1 MKTNTLFVLLFFA
14 TIPLHAE
21 ETTSLVGFKKETK
34 LSPFVKGS
42 EFVKKGPLF
51 IGGGDPIANFKIEV
65 DLEDEFVEGLRN
77 AKAGCNRDALSTSL
91 ENNSLGIINAP
102 LIKFQCDA
110 IAKLEKSRELT
121 PDVCLNLAGCLKN
134 KIDYRSREASLA
146 FKKARLQVAK
156 EAIALT
162 SKSGINQ
169 IIDYETLRIY
179 ASNKYGPE
187 FIPESC
193 KQDVLDIPESDGKK
207 CNTQVI
213 DEGYALAQNSCR
225 IPEMGCNFEYLEYVK
240 KTPRSE
246 APSNSQLKGYII
258 DLSHQRAGDTMIRDT
273 DILNKI
279 ALILADS
286 SLTPEK
292 RVALTMD
299 HIYANY
305 MSADPV
311 LRNYYDRSVINKA
324 NLGKDPIAEGLLS
337 YIKNNEHKNSLQI
350 LVDLENLRKSEAKS
364 ILEQKC
370 GKINTMAK
378 LCQAVD
384 EISIGTTVAVE
395 KKEFDKMLSRKP
407 SFNNALINYEEL
419 TNNVARCNTFNLF
432 TSKEGILQTEIDL
445 SMGQDLLTDA
455 NGASFKQ
462 DLLKSNKKQTIVIDS
477 NGTVTKSDKDLN
489 LISSK
494 GFSES
499 REKEKGND
507 LLLVRSFSRNVAL
520 PEVYKK
526 GIDGENGSSHKA
538 SASKSDSVDSGV
550 RTSSH
555 SSDSE
560 ALKSAMDSYSLAQ
573 KSNMM
578 IGAKSQ
584 GAQIPAQQVIND
596 PNGFIASSGKLAEPA
611 KELDSNKT
619 QYNQMIGKIS
629 DLEER
634 LAKAQ
639 KRASEGEKIPE
650 EKKETAS
657 ASSGDNE
664 NSLIAE
670 LKSARNALVE
680 MNKKKVEDQEAK
692 AVAAQKTVGGGNYRP
707 EQDEYY
713 SDESREN
720 YRERESSA
728 QTASA
733 SRSSGASRSVAG
745 RDSSPERGDEGGGSV
760 SRGPS
765 SINRG
770 SSDDGDRS
778 DAIVLTKMDG
788 VTNAKMNQTIKDLI
802 YAESGKPFYI
812 EENGMV
818 KQIIPEVVDGKIL
831 LNEDGTPV
839 YKTVVKGKVGE
850 FKVDVKKEKDKKVAK
865 QDSAADV
872 KKSDEKAAPAVRY
885 RDLKDIIKRTTKVE

>member
-1 MKTNTLFVLLFFA
+1 MKTNTLLVLLFFV

-21 ETTSLVGFKKETK
+21 EPTSLVGFKREKK
-34 LSPFVKGS
+34 LSTFGKGN
-42 EFVKKGPLF
+42 EFVKKRPVF
-51 IGGGDPIANFKIEV
+51 IGGGDPVANFRV
-65 DLEDEFVEGLRN
+65 TADFEDEFVESFRN

-110 IAKLEKSRELT
+110 VEKFEKSKELT
-121 PDVCLNLAGCLKN
+121 PEICLNLAGCLKN
-134 KIDYRSREASLA
+134 KLDYRSSDASVA

-187 FIPESC
+187 FIPETC

-207 CNTQVI
+207 CNTQII
-213 DEGYALAQNSCR
+213 DEGFAQAQNFCR
-225 IPEMGCNFEYLEYVK
+225 IPEMGCNFEYLDYIK
-240 KTPRSE
+240 KTPRNE
-246 APSNSQLKGYII
+246 APSNSQLKGYISE
-258 DLSHQRAGDTMIRDT
+258 LSHQRAGDTMIRDT

-305 MSADPV
+305 MAADPV
-311 LRNYYDRSVINKA
+311 LRNYYDRSVITKA
-324 NLGKDPIAEGLLS
+324 NLGRDPIAEGLLS

-364 ILEQKC
+364 ILEKKC
-370 GKINTMAK
+370 GNINTMAK

-384 EISIGTTVAVE
+384 EISIGTTVTVE
-395 KKEFDKMLSRKP
+395 KREFDKMLFRKP
-407 SFNNALINYEEL
+407 SINNAMISYEEL
-419 TNNVARCNTFNLF
+419 TYNVARCNTFNLF

-445 SMGQDLLTDA
+445 SMGQDLFTDA

-462 DLLKSNKKQTIVIDS
+462 DHLKGNKKLSLVIDS
-477 NGTVTKSDKDLN
+477 NGTFTKLDKDLK

-494 GFSES
+494 GFSEN
-499 REKEKGND
+499 REKERGDD
-507 LLLVRSFSRNVAL
+507 LLLVRSFSRNAAL

-526 GIDGENGSSHKA
+526 GIDGENGSSYRG
-538 SASKSDSVDSGV
+538 SASKSDNADSGV

-573 KSNMM
+573 KSNM
-578 IGAKSQ
+578 ITGPK
-584 GAQIPAQQVIND
+584 AQEPQVPAQQIIND
-596 PNGFIASSGKLAEPA
+596 PNAYIAASGRLAEPT
-611 KELDSNKT
+611 KEVESNKT

-639 KRASEGEKIPE
+639 KRASEGEKATE
-650 EKKETAS
+650 EKKETAT
-657 ASSGDNE
+657 ASSSDSE
-664 NSLIAE
+664 SSLIAE

-692 AVAAQKTVGGGNYRP
+692 KVATQKVVGGSSYRP
-707 EQDEYY
+707 EQDGDY

-728 QTASA
+728 LMTSA
-733 SRSSGASRSVAG
+733 PRSSGASRSVAS
-745 RDSSPERGDEGGGSV
+745 RDSSPGRGDDGGGSV
-760 SRGPS
+760 SRGAS
-765 SINRG
+765 SINRSG
-770 SSDDGDRS
+770 SDDGDRS

-850 FKVDVKKEKDKKVAK
+850 FKADVKKEKDKKVAK

-872 KKSDEKAAPAVRY
+872 KKFDEKAAPAVRY